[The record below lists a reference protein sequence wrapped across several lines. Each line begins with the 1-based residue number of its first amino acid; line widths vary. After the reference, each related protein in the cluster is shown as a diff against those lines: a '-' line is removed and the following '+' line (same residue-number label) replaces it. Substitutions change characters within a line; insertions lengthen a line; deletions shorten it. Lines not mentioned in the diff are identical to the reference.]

1 MPFATGLVN
10 RLSQGLDQRLQ
21 DKRRQRMMEEQQ
33 AQQLQQ
39 RQALFEQ
46 DQQQQLQ
53 AQPQQMQMQ
62 ETQIRNTARIQ
73 QELAKEAQKIQIETT
88 PGLRELLASGDM
100 QKIQA
105 ELPSLIQTQGDVDFF
120 NIYKKMAANLATP
133 EEQAY
138 QRESGRQRGMLEG
151 KRALQKE
158 GLLGKLS
165 SGKSSGGPGKAKK
178 TPLSEVDKVRLESIK
193 REIFSIQ
200 KTLRDAEL
208 TPEEADQLNAQ
219 LRDAME
225 RLRVMSTPAGSDS
238 FEVPRPVKPNTAAQA
253 QPPRSPATEDK
264 NFNELMSGLL
274 KFKETLNTKTAAP
287 KRNVVKSTKAN

>member
-1 MPFATGLVN
+1 MSFAEGLAN
-10 RLSQGLDQRLQ
+10 RLSQSLDQRLQ
-21 DKRRQRMMEEQQ
+21 DKRRQKMMEEQQ
-33 AQQLQQ
+33 A
-39 RQALFEQ
+39 
-46 DQQQQLQ
+46 QQLQ

-73 QELAKEAQKIQIETT
+73 QELTKEAQKIQIETT

-100 QKIQA
+100 QKIQT
-105 ELPSLIQTQGDVDFF
+105 ELPNLIQTQGDVDFF
-120 NIYKKMAANLATP
+120 NTYKKIASNLATP

-158 GLLGKLS
+158 GLLGRLS
-165 SGKSSGGPGKAKK
+165 GGKSSGGSGKAKK

-200 KTLRDAEL
+200 KTLRDSEL
-208 TPEEADQLNAQ
+208 TPDETDQLNAQ

-225 RLRVMSTPAGSDS
+225 RLRVMGVPAGSDS
-238 FEVPRPVKPNTAAQA
+238 FNVPTPAKPAAAKQETSA
-253 QPPRSPATEDK
+253 PATEDK
-264 NFNELMSGLL
+264 NFNTLMSGLL
-274 KFKETLNTKTAAP
+274 KFKETLSAKTAAP